1 MKVKFLAGLVAIA
14 LGDWVA
20 SLVHSTRL
28 CCIALADRPV
38 ETGRRPDAGRVD
50 GAAPAE
56 DAAIR
61 QGRSGGGRLTSGLA
75 PSVLFYLPL
84 VCNNGYSI
92 AVCALQ
98 RL

>member
-1 MKVKFLAGLVAIA
+1 MKVKSLAGLVAIA

-28 CCIALADRPV
+28 CCIALAV

-75 PSVLFYLPL
+75 PSILFYLPL